1 VSLGQLV
8 DDVWWL
14 LGEMEKILEDSIRA
28 VDNADLTR
36 PERNELIAK
45 YRRLLGI
52 IRAHKR

>member
-1 VSLGQLV
+1 MSLGQLV